1 MKKQNTHDYKSRDFY
16 LSGYII
22 ASGIQLKSWYKTG
35 KTTTFIFEYSKD
47 VDGLIADYYSMK
59 ARVNPV
65 EYGQSL
71 KNLKSIIHSN
81 SNTQS
86 HIYNEQSN
94 FNSRQ

>member
-1 MKKQNTHDYKSRDFY
+1 
-16 LSGYII
+16 
-22 ASGIQLKSWYKTG
+22 
-35 KTTTFIFEYSKD
+35 
-47 VDGLIADYYSMK
+47 MK

>member
-1 MKKQNTHDYKSRDFY
+1 MGIQNKHDYESRDFY
-16 LSGYII
+16 LSGYLI
-22 ASGIQLKSWYKTG
+22 ASGNQLKSWYKTG
-35 KTTTFIFEYSKD
+35 KTTTFIFDYNQD

-86 HIYNEQSN
+86 HNFNEQSN
-94 FNSRQ
+94 FNSQE